1 MKKFFTSL
9 MFLLTL
15 LIFVGCEKARPIV
28 DFICQDQGEGRYYF
42 ENRTY
47 WSDYKSHNYNAA
59 WYVDGDQVFKLL
71 TGERYFD
78 DGYYTFKTSGNH
90 TVELEIYDFDT
101 ERYYYKKKP
110 FTSRYQ
116 IVAPEAE
123 IPVAVLEE
131 APTILN
137 ILLQILIMTSMTILK

>member
-101 ERYYYKKKP
+101 ERYYYK
-110 FTSRYQ
+110 
-116 IVAPEAE
+116 E
-123 IPVAVLEE
+123 
-131 APTILN
+131 
-137 ILLQILIMTSMTILK
+137 